1 MTNYIKKGGY
11 DLVISNAEGQNIMRK
26 KILYT
31 EKDGKIDVRNLSDGI
46 YFVRLSRNEIKR
58 KTENTHPGFFIIRR

>member
-1 MTNYIKKGGY
+1 MTDDIKKGGY

-31 EKDGKIDVRNLSDGI
+31 EKDGKIDVRNLPDGI

-58 KTENTHPGFFIIRR
+58 KTEPRFADKFQH